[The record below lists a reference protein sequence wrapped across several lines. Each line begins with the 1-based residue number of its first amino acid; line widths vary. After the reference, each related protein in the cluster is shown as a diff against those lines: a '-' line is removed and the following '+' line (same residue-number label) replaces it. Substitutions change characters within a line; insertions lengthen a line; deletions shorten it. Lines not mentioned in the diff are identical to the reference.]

1 MGDVKT
7 IVFNC
12 ETRAVAAGVIV
23 NDDIGLRTHGRVDG
37 PKLYVLSVVLR
48 GAQLADPLLQQLDL
62 LLIGAD
68 NHHRHKCARCI
79 LRRRRSKE
87 ILKDKG
93 DKLSDETSMVLVNV
107 TGADSR
113 LKGAIQVKGDAG
125 ANGARANALD
135 VFSQTLDVRPLNRSV
150 VPLDHTSLIKGLRR
164 PVGQG
169 EVRPPIGHKIDDGV
183 TALSGAVHL
192 RLNTVKNRYAVYVR
206 KEAILRDGVAGV
218 ESVACRGVGGGRG
231 DR

>member
-1 MGDVKT
+1 
-7 IVFNC
+7 
-12 ETRAVAAGVIV
+12 
-23 NDDIGLRTHGRVDG
+23 
-37 PKLYVLSVVLR
+37 
-48 GAQLADPLLQQLDL
+48 
-62 LLIGAD
+62 
-68 NHHRHKCARCI
+68 
-79 LRRRRSKE
+79 
-87 ILKDKG
+87 
-93 DKLSDETSMVLVNV
+93 MVLVNV